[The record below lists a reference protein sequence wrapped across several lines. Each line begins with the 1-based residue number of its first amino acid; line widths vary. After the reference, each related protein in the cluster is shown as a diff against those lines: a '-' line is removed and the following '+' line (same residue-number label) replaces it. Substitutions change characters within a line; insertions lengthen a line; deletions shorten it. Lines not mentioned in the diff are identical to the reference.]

1 MQDKR
6 QSKILVVDDEAV
18 NVEVLRAWLEHAGY
32 AVVAASDGNEAI
44 SMAESERP
52 DLILLDVI
60 MPQLNGFR
68 VCKRLKA
75 SEETRAIP
83 IVFLT
88 GADFKQAQDRAI
100 ESGADGYLAKPIG
113 SQELLGMV
121 RAMLD
126 KR

>member
-1 MQDKR
+1 MQSER

-18 NVEVLRAWLEHAGY
+18 NVEVLREWLEYEGY
-32 AVVAASDGNEAI
+32 EVITAFDGGEAVKR
-44 SMAESERP
+44 AETESP

-60 MPQLNGFR
+60 MPHLNGFL

-75 SEETRAIP
+75 SEQTRHIP

-88 GADFKQAQDRAI
+88 AADFRQAQDRAI
-100 ESGADGYLAKPIG
+100 SSGADGFLAKPIG
-113 SQELLGMV
+113 SKDLIGMIDSVLG
-121 RAMLD
+121 